1 MMVEERVSLRDQMV
15 QQTQLAL
22 RSLVHERD
30 ADWKVA
36 LDELRPVLR
45 GTRTLARLVSAAD
58 DHVHELA
65 PNLFVISV
73 AEMTERDLGGIAD
86 AYRSAA
92 ATLDEDA
99 PLVIVDVA
107 EGALTPKHYDEV
119 SGLSVVEVG
128 FGSIG
133 DRVTLAH
140 EFAHAIMRCDHR
152 VLDEG
157 LAEWVGAACA
167 VDDPAMARER
177 LRKQAEGSPSIDV
190 LATRAWR
197 SEPAFESLKAPP
209 GAPHARAALAV
220 MDHVEQHGLPALK
233 ALFRRVAEE
242 GTSDIRSLLGLADGA
257 NTAPSAPGAA
267 PDAEEISSIRHQFMR
282 GEVEFPP
289 ALLEDYRR
297 RSREAP
303 DDRDLEEAYLKILLL
318 EAGKADAEG
327 LRAEVDEA
335 IELFLT
341 RDSESPLAFVLC
353 ICREAHRMR
362 FAPDFLQLNDS
373 FARARAL
380 TDAAM
385 DLHGE
390 DVDVLSTAAKL
401 ELRTPIEYGGNP
413 RRARNLLLR
422 AAAVSTDPST
432 VAMFERAAR
441 DIAAAGGGA

>member
-15 QQTQLAL
+15 RQTQLAL
-22 RSLVHERD
+22 RSLVNERN
-30 ADWKVA
+30 AEWKAA

-45 GTRTLARLVSAAD
+45 DTRTLARLVSAAD
-58 DHVHELA
+58 DYIRELA
-65 PNLFVISV
+65 PNLFVIST
-73 AEMTERDLGGIAD
+73 AEMTARDLGGIAD

-92 ATLDEDA
+92 ATLDEEA

-107 EGALTPKHYDEV
+107 EGNLTPKHHDEV
-119 SGLSVVEVG
+119 SGLSVVEIGIGSVG
-128 FGSIG
+128 
-133 DRVTLAH
+133 DQVTLAH
-140 EFAHAIMRCDHR
+140 EFAHAIMRCGHR

-157 LAEWVGAACA
+157 LAEWVGTACA
-167 VDDPAMARER
+167 ADDPAMAKER
-177 LRKQAEGSPSIDV
+177 LRRQAEGSPPIDM

-197 SEPAFESLKAPP
+197 SEPAFESVKAPP

-220 MDHVEQHGLPALK
+220 INYVEEHGLAALK
-233 ALFRRVAEE
+233 VLFRRVAEE
-242 GTSDIRSLLGLADGA
+242 GTSDIRSLLGLADEA
-257 NTAPSAPGAA
+257 ITTPLPLRAA
-267 PDAEEISSIRHQFMR
+267 PDADEISSIRHQFRR
-282 GEVEFPP
+282 GEAEFPP
-289 ALLEDYRR
+289 TLLEDYRR
-297 RSREAP
+297 QSREAP
-303 DDRDLEEAYLKILLL
+303 DDRVLEEAYLKILLL
-318 EAGKADAEG
+318 EAGKADAES

-335 IELFLT
+335 IELFLA

-373 FARARAL
+373 FTRARAL

-385 DLHGE
+385 DLHG
-390 DVDVLSTAAKL
+390 DDIDVLSTAAKL

-432 VAMFERAAR
+432 AAMFERAAR
-441 DIAAAGGGA
+441 DVAAAGGGA